1 MRVAHGDPT
10 EHLPATTV
18 AAYLQGKLDGTG
30 RSTAEAHLASCAAC
44 RHEAVAVAQLMAARR
59 RERIMG
65 PALGVVAAAVL
76 ALAVGLPKH
85 RPNVQAAVGDPVRAP
100 APAPAAAI
108 STITPAPDTVLP
120 AGGAVRFAWHAA
132 PGGSRY
138 RVMLLG
144 ETGELL
150 WSTET
155 GDTVAPLPHDVRL
168 APAGSYFWYVDA
180 LSTDGAT
187 RTSGARRF
195 SLR

>member
-1 MRVAHGDPT
+1 M
-10 EHLPATTV
+10 

-30 RSTAEAHLASCAAC
+30 RSEAEAHLASCAAC
-44 RHEAVAVAQLMAARR
+44 RHEAVAVGQLMAMRR
-59 RERIMG
+59 RERIMR

-76 ALAVGLPKH
+76 ALAVALPRL
-85 RPNVQAAVGDPVRAP
+85 RPSDDAGMGDAVRAP
-100 APAPAAAI
+100 ALEPAPAIA
-108 STITPAPDTVLP
+108 TITPAPDTVLP

-132 PGGSRY
+132 PGGSMY

-144 ETGELL
+144 ESGDLL

-155 GDTVAPLPHDVRL
+155 GDTIAPLPDDVRL
-168 APAGSYFWYVDA
+168 ARAGSYFWYVDA